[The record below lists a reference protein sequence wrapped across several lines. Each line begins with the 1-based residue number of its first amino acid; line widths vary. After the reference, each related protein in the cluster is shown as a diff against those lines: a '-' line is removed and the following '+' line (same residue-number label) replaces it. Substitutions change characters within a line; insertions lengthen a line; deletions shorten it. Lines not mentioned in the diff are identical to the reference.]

1 MSYAKKIILAI
12 GAIVLIFGCITV
24 IQKYNGKFSIENL
37 TSSKPFEMSVY
48 SGVLSEEES
57 RAVEA
62 AFSQKYT
69 YLQHGKQVFPF
80 VSEDGKY
87 VIKFVRHYKAKP
99 PFYHSLPLPKSL
111 RNFATKRAE
120 LNREK
125 VDVALKSFV
134 IAESQL
140 KKESGLLYVHINKT
154 SHIQKSLQVKDKLY
168 RNFSINLDDY
178 DFIVQKTAVL
188 AYDQIK
194 QLMDNNQI
202 EQAQT
207 LVLQIIDLIE
217 TRLKNGIHDN
227 DITVF
232 KNVGVVDGKPI
243 FIDLGRFSYL
253 PANTSTYDLRKDF
266 LKQISSFYDWISK
279 KYPQLEKQ
287 LKTRLDQIFYE
298 SI

>member
-1 MSYAKKIILAI
+1 MKKKIILAI
-12 GAIVLIFGCITV
+12 SSIITIFGSITAV
-24 IQKYNGKFSIENL
+24 QKYNGKFSIKNL
-37 TSSKPFEMSVY
+37 TSSNFFEDCLY

-57 RAVEA
+57 RAVEE

-69 YLQHGKQVFPF
+69 YLHHGKQVFPF
-80 VSEDGKY
+80 LSEDGKY
-87 VIKFVRHYKAKP
+87 VLKFVRHYKAKP
-99 PFYHSLPLPKSL
+99 PCYHRFPLPRSL
-111 RNFATKRAE
+111 RTFANKRAE
-120 LNREK
+120 INREK
-125 VDVALKSFV
+125 VDVAIKSFI
-134 IAESQL
+134 IADKQL

-154 SHIQKSLQVKDKLY
+154 THIQKYLEVKDKLH
-168 RNFSINLDDY
+168 RKFTINLDDF
-178 DFIVQKTAVL
+178 DFIVQKAAVL

-194 QLMDNNQI
+194 QFMDHNQI

-253 PANTSTYDLRKDF
+253 PANTDTHDLKKDF
-266 LKQISSFYDWISK
+266 LKQINSFYVWISK
-279 KYPQLEKQ
+279 QYPQLEKQ

-298 SI
+298 PT